1 MNSVM
6 SDVGSAAEMAD
17 TRLIAAIEESLL
29 VCGRASEGVASPA
42 AILWPDPERQWLP
55 LIPQLRTS
63 LPQIYSFGDFD
74 AERQTGPAI
83 WLRCVIDRTVD
94 GAPPAGVCP
103 IVYLP
108 DVSRQE
114 LRAGVDCPQWLQP
127 LIELQ
132 YRGTTWHQKNGREWS
147 VEAFVTVVLG
157 LDLALDARTR
167 EAMLRALP
175 VLADVDLST
184 LRGRR
189 LDAEDFDSL
198 TVGGDPVRDLL
209 RWMSSPAS
217 FRAGRDAAQW
227 ASFCSLVKAGFGISP
242 DDDVADAA
250 TLLAEGGGKWEQ
262 VWSRFCEAP
271 KLYAGVATALG
282 KARHSM
288 LTLERDPAHNER
300 RESVL
305 RQDLNAVLSSPHA
318 EACARVLTLAKEH
331 EQRRALVWAMSGAS
345 PLAMALEPL
354 SRLASLA
361 SHTLSAATADA
372 AAAEYADYGWRC
384 DRALLD
390 ALSAPAPPADH
401 DLVKKVAKALYE
413 PWADASARRFQEL
426 IGERKRVDQVKDAPG
441 DNGTCIMFVDGLR
454 FDVGVMLHEK
464 LESRGLSAR
473 RTHRITPLPTV
484 TATGKPVTA
493 PLYGAFKG
501 SDGGADF
508 NPVFADSGDPVIA
521 PKLRDAMRRRG
532 IAVLDAAE
540 LSGPESEASIGWL
553 EIGQLD
559 EKGHNLGVEMVR
571 HVDEELERIV
581 EQVSRLTDLGWRVK
595 IVTDHGWLLLPGGLP
610 KYQLPA
616 SLTETKWSR
625 CATVK
630 PGTRAE
636 MQTFPWHWD
645 PHVSIASPPGIH
657 AFKTGSEYAHGG
669 ISLQECVV
677 PEIVVRRSVPL
688 VVATI
693 EKVEW
698 RGLRCRIVVKS
709 GTAGLRA
716 DVRTNRKDQG
726 TSVAN
731 MIKDVKDDRADLLV
745 DDDKHEGHA
754 AFVVLLDADG
764 HVVDHKPTTIGGE

>member
-1 MNSVM
+1 MPTDHVRPT
-6 SDVGSAAEMAD
+6 VAD
-17 TRLIAAIEESLL
+17 TTLIAAIEGSMRICE
-29 VCGRASEGVASPA
+29 RASEGVATPA

-55 LIPQLRTS
+55 LIPQLRAS
-63 LPQIYSFGDFD
+63 LPQIYSLGDFD
-74 AERQTGPAI
+74 AERRTGPAI
-83 WLRCVIDRTVD
+83 WLRCVVDRTVD
-94 GAPPAGVCP
+94 VAPPVGVCP
-103 IVYLP
+103 IIYLP
-108 DVSRQE
+108 GVSRQE
-114 LRAGVDCPQWLQP
+114 LRAGVDCPPRLQP

-147 VEAFVTVVLG
+147 VEAFVTVVLE

-175 VLADVDLST
+175 RLADVEVSG

-189 LDAEDFDSL
+189 LDADDFDGL
-198 TVGGDPVRDLL
+198 AVGDSVRDLL
-209 RWMSSPAS
+209 RWMSNPLS
-217 FRAGRDAAQW
+217 FRASLDDAQW
-227 ASFCSLVKAGFGISP
+227 ASFCGLTRSTFQFTP
-242 DDDVADAA
+242 EDTDVAEAA
-250 TLLAEGGGKWEQ
+250 TLLANGGGKWDQ

-271 KLYAGVATALG
+271 KLYPGVVSALR
-282 KARHSM
+282 KADHSL
-288 LTLERDPAHNER
+288 LTSERNPAHNET
-300 RESVL
+300 RENDL
-305 RQDLNAVLSSPHA
+305 RKSLTDFLARPHA
-318 EACARVLTLAKEH
+318 EACAQVLALAKEH
-331 EQRRALVWAMSGAS
+331 EQRRASVWAISGAA
-345 PLAMALEPL
+345 PIAAALEPL

-361 SHTLSAATADA
+361 SKTTSAATAETA
-372 AAAEYADYGWRC
+372 ATEYADHGWRC

-401 DLVKKVAKALYE
+401 DLVARVAKALYE

-426 IGERKRVDQVKDAPG
+426 MSERKRVDEVRDAPG
-441 DNGTCIMFVDGLR
+441 DDGTCILFVDGLR
-454 FDVGVMLHEK
+454 FDVGVMLQDK
-464 LESRGLSAR
+464 LESRGLIAQR
-473 RTHRITPLPTV
+473 KHRITPLPTV

-521 PKLRDAMRRRG
+521 PKLRDAMRHSG

-540 LSGPESEASIGWL
+540 LSGPESESSIGWL
-553 EIGQLD
+553 EVGQLD
-559 EKGHNLGVEMVR
+559 EKGHNLGIEMVR

-581 EQVSRLTDLGWRVK
+581 EQVSRLTELGWRVK

-610 KYQLPA
+610 KHQLPA

-636 MQTFPWHWD
+636 MRTFPWHWD
-645 PHVSIASPPGIH
+645 PWLSIVSPPGIH
-657 AFKTGSEYAHGG
+657 AFKSGSEYAHGG

-677 PEIVVRRSVPL
+677 PEIVVRRSMPSI
-688 VVATI
+688 VASI
-693 EKVEW
+693 ERVEW

-709 GTAGLRA
+709 ASAGLRA
-716 DVRTNRKDQG
+716 DVRTNRKEQT

-731 MIKDVKDDRADLLV
+731 MIKGVNDSRVDLLV
-745 DDDKHEGHA
+745 DDKHEGHA
-754 AFVVLLDADG
+754 AFVVLIDG
-764 HVVDHKPTTIGGE
+764 DGNVLDHKPTTIGGES

>member
-1 MNSVM
+1 MCAS
-6 SDVGSAAEMAD
+6 
-17 TRLIAAIEESLL
+17 SLL
-29 VCGRASEGVASPA
+29 DAIQRSLERETRTSEGVASPA

-55 LIPQLRTS
+55 LIPQLRAS

-74 AERQTGPAI
+74 AERRTGPAI
-83 WLRCVIDRTVD
+83 WLRCVVDRVVD
-94 GAPPAGVCP
+94 GAPAEDVCP

-108 DVSRQE
+108 GVSRQE
-114 LRAGVDCPQWLQP
+114 LRAGVDCPRRLQP

-132 YRGTTWHQKNGREWS
+132 YRGTSWHQKNGREWS
-147 VEAFVTVVLG
+147 VEAFVTAVLG

-175 VLADVDLST
+175 LLADIDLST
-184 LRGRR
+184 LRQGR
-189 LDAEDFDSL
+189 LDADDFDGL

-209 RWMSSPAS
+209 RWMSNPAS

-271 KLYAGVATALG
+271 KLYAGVAAALR
-282 KARHSM
+282 KASHSIV
-288 LTLERDPAHNER
+288 TLERDPAHNEK
-300 RESVL
+300 REHDL
-305 RQDLNAVLSSPHA
+305 RQDLNALLSLPHVD
-318 EACARVLTLAKEH
+318 ACARMLALDKEH
-331 EQRRALVWAMSGAS
+331 EKRRGSVWAALGAA
-345 PLAMALEPL
+345 PLAAALEPL
-354 SRLASLA
+354 SRLARLA
-361 SHTLSAATADA
+361 SKTISAATAEST
-372 AAAEYADYGWRC
+372 AAEYADHGWRC

-401 DLVKKVAKALYE
+401 DLVAKVAKALYE

-426 IGERKRVDQVKDAPG
+426 IGERTRVDEVRDAPG
-441 DNGTCIMFVDGLR
+441 DDGTCILFVDGLR
-454 FDVGVMLHEK
+454 FDVGVMLQEK
-464 LESRGLSAR
+464 LASRDLVTSL
-473 RTHRITPLPTV
+473 THRITPLPTV
-484 TATGKPVTA
+484 TATGKPVTV
-493 PLYGAFKG
+493 PIYGAFKG

-508 NPVFADSGDPVIA
+508 NPVFVESGDPVIA

-532 IAVLDAAE
+532 IAVLDPEE
-540 LSGPESEASIGWL
+540 LSGPESAASVGWM
-553 EIGQLD
+553 EVGQLD
-559 EKGHNLGVEMVR
+559 TKGHDLGVEMVR
-571 HVDEELERIV
+571 HFDEELERIV
-581 EQVSRLTDLGWRVK
+581 EQVSRLTELGWQVK

-610 KYQLPA
+610 RHQLPA

-636 MQTFPWHWD
+636 MRTFPWHWD
-645 PHVSIASPPGIH
+645 PWVSIVSPPGIH
-657 AFKTGSEYAHGG
+657 AFKSGSEYAHGG

-677 PEIVVRRSVPL
+677 PEILVRRSVPL
-688 VVATI
+688 VVASI

-709 GTAGLRA
+709 ATAGLRA
-716 DVRTNRKDQG
+716 DVRMNRKEQK

-731 MIKDVKDDRADLLV
+731 MIKDVKDGRADLLV

-754 AFVVLLDADG
+754 AFVVLLDVDG
-764 HVVDHKPTTIGGE
+764 HVLDHTPTTIGGE